1 LSNTVNEIVILS
13 PYDMPAD
20 VIYTRTRTQTNGT
33 DIGDSTQLLP
43 IRWRHYFRFR
53 CWTCSSI

>member
-1 LSNTVNEIVILS
+1 
-13 PYDMPAD
+13 MPAD